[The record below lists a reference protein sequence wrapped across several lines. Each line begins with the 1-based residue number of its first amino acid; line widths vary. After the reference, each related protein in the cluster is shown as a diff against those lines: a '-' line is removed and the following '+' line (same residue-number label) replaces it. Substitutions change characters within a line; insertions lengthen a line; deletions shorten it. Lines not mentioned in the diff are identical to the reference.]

1 MPKPPRGCQNRAMS
15 DNAAKHKGSSVG
27 ELSLEELTAR
37 IDLPVRTIRFYTSR
51 GLLPAPLKRGRSAYY
66 TAAHVSRLELV
77 RELQNHGFTLAAIEG
92 YLARIPADATPET
105 IALHR
110 TLLAPWMPDLHE
122 DLTRKELETRTGR
135 PLSDDDLD
143 TLFALGIVEPIA
155 TGPGG
160 PTYRVAAAHLSLGAA
175 LLDLGLP
182 REAAVAAQ
190 HIFTEHGRAIA
201 TELTEV
207 FRQQV
212 WPAYKETGAP
222 PEHVRE
228 LVERYKPVT
237 IAALITAYEL
247 AVTETKRQTAAQ
259 RTVRPSAESLSP
271 TGLASTA
278 DAREVVAGNLDADLG
293 PAS

>member
-1 MPKPPRGCQNRAMS
+1 MS
-15 DNAAKHKGSSVG
+15 DNAAKHQGSRVG

-37 IDLPVRTIRFYTSR
+37 VGLPVRTIRFYTSR

-66 TAAHVSRLELV
+66 AADHIARLELV

-92 YLARIPADATPET
+92 YLARIPADASPET

-122 DLTRKELETRTGR
+122 DLTRDELETRTGR
-135 PLSDDDLD
+135 PLSDEDLD
-143 TLFALGIVEPIA
+143 TLLALGIAERNPA
-155 TGPGG
+155 SPSGR
-160 PTYRVAAAHLSLGAA
+160 TYRVAAAHLSLGAA

-190 HIFTEHGRAIA
+190 RIFTEHGRAIA
-201 TELTEV
+201 AELTDV

-212 WPAYKETGAP
+212 WPAYKEAGAP

-247 AVTETKRQTAAQ
+247 AVTETKRQTVAK
-259 RTVRPSAESLSP
+259 RTAHPM
-271 TGLASTA
+271 G
-278 DAREVVAGNLDADLG
+278 
-293 PAS
+293 